1 MDRSEVLEFL
11 TDYANQLDFA
21 DDKEEHHN
29 HLENLDE
36 LFGEGASQNALEIA
50 DKIRKV
56 VDWIRNDTI
65 DSPRDRAGGSI

>member
-36 LFGEGASQNALEIA
+36 LFGEGACQNALEIA
-50 DKIRKV
+50 DKIRMV
-56 VDWIRNDTI
+56 
-65 DSPRDRAGGSI
+65 S